1 MVEVRR
7 CSRPPHRICQCWST
21 PAGERPVPS
30 SAATLAQSLTPL
42 FTSARSFVSSSS
54 DHRGTFAPGARLR
67 VWKRRC
73 EMQSQNSAD
82 AAQCGVC
89 PNLVEGG
96 AERGRNLSQSGPVAG
111 PVRRCE
117 RVQQGWHTVFSLAA
131 CHTLAPSPH
140 PRSLPS
146 PPQPRRRP
154 PPPASSRHHS
164 LPLRCYPVL
173 LVATK
178 TAAAPRTAAAYW
190 SRRSLPNGR
199 AQRHAPRR
207 RWSAPSF
214 PQPSPHRKRYLRY
227 VLRRELVPCACM
239 CQAAPAG
246 PPKLPSR
253 GV

>member
-67 VWKRRC
+67 AWKRRC

-82 AAQCGVC
+82 AAQCG
-89 PNLVEGG
+89 G
-96 AERGRNLSQSGPVAG
+96 AG
-111 PVRRCE
+111 
-117 RVQQGWHTVFSLAA
+117 HTVFSLAA

-164 LPLRCYPVL
+164 LPLRCHPVL

-227 VLRRELVPCACM
+227 VLRRELAPCACM

-246 PPKLPSR
+246 PPKLPSQS
-253 GV
+253 V

>member
-131 CHTLAPSPH
+131 CHTLVPSPH

-146 PPQPRRRP
+146 PPQPV
-154 PPPASSRHHS
+154 A
-164 LPLRCYPVL
+164 LR
-173 LVATK
+173 K
-178 TAAAPRTAAAYW
+178 TATLLGLYTREAKWTGERGLLRTARVPGEPDTL
-190 SRRSLPNGR
+190 STNEKCLPFFQIVPVILQGAR
-199 AQRHAPRR
+199 ATETA
-207 RWSAPSF
+207 SV
-214 PQPSPHRKRYLRY
+214 RK
-227 VLRRELVPCACM
+227 A
-239 CQAAPAG
+239 
-246 PPKLPSR
+246 
-253 GV
+253 